1 MIYNYLFRV
10 YVVFGITSNLE
21 MTKLLGG
28 CVQVTGKHYAVLP
41 FYLNLQIEPSQ
52 IFVPIGVLE
61 VPLQCAMMLKK
72 ALKKKKLRSSV
83 STDKAS

>member
-21 MTKLLGG
+21 MTNLLGG
-28 CVQVTGKHYAVLP
+28 CVQVTGRHCAVFP

-52 IFVPIGVLE
+52 IFVPIGILE

-72 ALKKKKLRSSV
+72 ALKKNPRSSV